1 MAKRVPLSF
10 VAALALLASSCET
23 GPHSSSG
30 FRLPP
35 GGDIERGKAEFV
47 AFGCNTCHQVSG
59 TDLPQPTVQPP
70 VPVVLG
76 DAVDRQ
82 MTDGYLV
89 TSIIYP
95 SYQLASYP
103 KAQITANGQSRMPHF
118 TDKMTVAQLTDIVA
132 FLQSRYVLR
141 QTLPESGYR

>member
-1 MAKRVPLSF
+1 MAKRVSVSL
-10 VAALALLASSCET
+10 VAALALLASSCDS

-35 GGDIERGKAEFV
+35 GGDPQRGKAAFV
-47 AFGCNTCHQVSG
+47 AFGCHTCHQVAG
-59 TDLPQPTVQPP
+59 THLPQPTVQPP

-76 DAVDRQ
+76 GEVQRQ

-103 KAQITANGQSRMPHF
+103 KAQIVANGQSRMPHYA
-118 TDKMTVAQLTDIVA
+118 DKITVQQLTDIVA
-132 FLQSRYVLR
+132 FLQSEYVLR
-141 QTLPESGYR
+141 QQLPEYGYR